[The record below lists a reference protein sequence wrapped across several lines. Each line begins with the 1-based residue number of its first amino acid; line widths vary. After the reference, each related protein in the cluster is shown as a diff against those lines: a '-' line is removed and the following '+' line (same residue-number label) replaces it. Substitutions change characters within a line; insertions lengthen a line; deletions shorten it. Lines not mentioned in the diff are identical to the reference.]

1 MMPPLFVVLMVAA
14 LSAEV
19 HTSISLKST
28 FYRQDQAILK
38 ILRNLSH
45 ASTVQSAKSSGN
57 SLVEIHSADGIF
69 PRPGWWIAKMVFPQT
84 IKKRQDLSSYNLN
97 SYGLRYG
104 K

>member
-1 MMPPLFVVLMVAA
+1 MMPPLVVVLMVAA

-38 ILRNLSH
+38 VLRDLSH
-45 ASTVQSAKSSGN
+45 ASTVQSAKNPGN
-57 SLVEIHSADGIF
+57 SLVEFHSADGTF
-69 PRPGWWIAKMVFPQT
+69 PRPGWWIAKMIFPQT
-84 IKKRQDLSSYNLN
+84 VKKRQDLSSYNFN